1 MNRPTW
7 LECADVYVLQLAI
20 YEHETIDAV
29 SASRGPRGRALP
41 SHRVR
46 HATMVDNLEGFFA
59 FCHCEQSTLHE
70 PGICWGTPPPRVITC
85 GPPGW
90 GGLEHKHCDVDKHEE
105 RNTARKH
112 TATLR
117 EHCDEA
123 LATLREHA
131 TRSATTTKHNT
142 PGVQHNKNNN
152 MLSDK
157 SNN

>member
-1 MNRPTW
+1 MLGHPAT
-7 LECADVYVLQLAI
+7 
-20 YEHETIDAV
+20 
-29 SASRGPRGRALP
+29 ASYYLWAT
-41 SHRVR
+41 RVR
-46 HATMVDNLEGFFA
+46 
-59 FCHCEQSTLHE
+59 
-70 PGICWGTPPPRVITC
+70 
-85 GPPGW
+85 
-90 GGLEHKHCDVDKHEE
+90 GLEHKHCDVDKHEE

-152 MLSDK
+152 MLNDK

>member
-1 MNRPTW
+1 MIRPTW

-29 SASRGPRGRALP
+29 CASRGPRGRALP
-41 SHRVR
+41 SHSVR

-59 FCHCEQSTLHE
+59 SCHCDQGTQHE
-70 PGICWGTPPPRVITC
+70 PGICWGTPPPRVVTC

-90 GGLEHKHCDVDKHEE
+90 GVL
-105 RNTARKH
+105 NTNIAMLTNRKSA
-112 TATLR
+112 TLRESTLR